1 MLRLTDIVGNASD
14 PDIAD
19 RLHHIEH
26 DGGIERVRLSRNDL
40 ARRRQRL
47 VTDRGTELALLL
59 DRGAQLEN
67 GSVLLLEP
75 GRAVLVMLDEPQW
88 LVLRAAHAAG
98 ALEIGYFAGNMHWKV
113 RFEADCLW
121 IALEGPREG
130 YLKRMTHLL
139 ARGDATVL
147 DAPAQGGTRYLTVPH
162 AH

>member
-1 MLRLTDIVGNASD
+1 MPQLLR
-14 PDIAD
+14 
-19 RLHHIEH
+19 
-26 DGGIERVRLSRNDL
+26 
-40 ARRRQRL
+40 
-47 VTDRGTELALLL
+47 LALLL

-75 GRAVLVMLDEPQW
+75 GRAVLVMLDEPHW
-88 LVLRAAHAAG
+88 LVLRAAHPAG

-147 DAPAQGGTRYLTVPH
+147 DAPAQGGTRYLAVPH